1 VLLDAGDPW
10 AGGRLPPL
18 GRLREPLTA
27 LRRATAVLVTK
38 LPAEHETLLEE
49 ITARLQRIAGE
60 LPVLAARLE
69 PSRLRTAEGWQEPAA
84 LAGRRIFAFAGIGRP
99 QGFVDL
105 LEGAGAELVGR
116 RWFPDHHRYASAQ
129 LDALRAAALEREAV
143 AVTTAKDAVKL
154 PEDSSVW
161 VVEAEMSPL
170 EGSWNSL
177 WALLPEAI
185 W

>member
-18 GRLREPLTA
+18 GRLREPLAA
-27 LRRATAVLVTK
+27 LGRATAVLVTK
-38 LPAEHETLLEE
+38 LPAEHEAPLED
-49 ITARLQRIAGE
+49 IAARVQRIAGE

-69 PSRLRTAEGWQEPAA
+69 SSRIRTDEGWQEPAI
-84 LAGRRIFAFAGIGRP
+84 LAGRRVFAFAGIGRP
-99 QGFVDL
+99 QGFVEL

-116 RWFPDHHRYASAQ
+116 RWFADHHRYTSAQ
-129 LDALRAAALEREAV
+129 LDALRSAALEREAV

-154 PEDSSVW
+154 PEDGAVW
-161 VVEAEMSPL
+161 VVEAEMVPV

-177 WALLPEAI
+177 WGLLPGAI